1 MALVDG
7 NISPTY
13 MIQTAV
19 FDIAL
24 CEIQSKFVDTIKHK
38 INGLL
43 VPGIGDGGPN
53 ILFIKSMEDSKTRV
67 KRKPVGNGCMN
78 RPTPD
83 LPSNRRPLNLQ
94 GDGGTFEE
102 KFINRSN

>member
-1 MALVDG
+1 MALADG

-24 CEIQSKFVDTIKHK
+24 CKIQSKFVDTIKDK

-53 ILFIKSMEDSKTRV
+53 IHFIKSMEDSTARV
-67 KRKPVGNGCMN
+67 KRKPVWNGCTN
-78 RPTPD
+78 RPAPD
-83 LPSNRRPLNLQ
+83 LLSNRRPLNLR

-102 KFINRSN
+102 KIINRSN

>member
-1 MALVDG
+1 MALADG

-24 CEIQSKFVDTIKHK
+24 CEIQSKFVDTIKDK

-43 VPGIGDGGPN
+43 VPGIRRRAKHTFHQKYGGQY
-53 ILFIKSMEDSKTRV
+53 SA
-67 KRKPVGNGCMN
+67 C
-78 RPTPD
+78 
-83 LPSNRRPLNLQ
+83 
-94 GDGGTFEE
+94 
-102 KFINRSN
+102 